1 MEIQLYA
8 QSLGKLEKLEK
19 QEETL
24 NRTGHTVY
32 AVYVPPLL
40 ATTRVHQCFK
50 RWASVSVIHT
60 CVPVLRLNKGY
71 V

>member
-1 MEIQLYA
+1 MVSKQLYA
-8 QSLGKLEKLEK
+8 QSLEKLEK

-24 NRTGHTVY
+24 NRTSHTVY
-32 AVYVPPLL
+32 TVSVPLLL

-50 RWASVSVIHT
+50 EWVSVSMIHM
-60 CVPVLRLNKGY
+60 CVPVLRVNKGY